1 MTLFV
6 CRRCWRD
13 RDLVRVPPLERSLP
27 CSAFMGRRSQGLL
40 WSWALGPLSGRLC
53 FEGKPCPCRCGFAHG
68 VTSALSSLF
77 AFCCGDSVQVHLKR
91 EWRLIAMGK
100 VCLWV
105 MERFLDWRKRRV
117 TGGGGGR
124 GLNDVSGWNG
134 ANKQAVQ
141 CFMNPQRG
149 FTAKEIGK
157 NLFSFQFRSTAD
169 MLGVLSREPWH
180 FDKNTILLKELG
192 GGEQPSRV
200 TFTTAMF
207 WVRIYDLS
215 LSARSV
221 KAITPLGN
229 FIGELVELDLTS
241 LEGVSHS
248 VRLKTRV
255 DFRKPLRKGTLLE
268 VREAEKVWVEFKYE
282 RLPSFCYLCGLL
294 GHMRRECDLAEG
306 GEDLDAIPEEKLP
319 FGEWM
324 RASPMRKAT
333 VTTEEGKKPADNSL
347 RRKLFDEFTQKMRS
361 EKEKEGTG
369 KPVRG
374 GCELEETQE
383 MKRVREHLASMKVQK
398 NDKGRGEESK
408 EYKMEESKFSPPP
421 PKKRT
426 IPNTQPPQTQS

>member
-1 MTLFV
+1 M
-6 CRRCWRD
+6 C
-13 RDLVRVPPLERSLP
+13 LVGMVLTNKPFN
-27 CSAFMGRRSQGLL
+27 AFGLL
-40 WSWALGPLSGRLC
+40 
-53 FEGKPCPCRCGFAHG
+53 E
-68 VTSALSSLF
+68 T
-77 AFCCGDSVQVHLKR
+77 
-91 EWRLIAMGK
+91 M
-100 VCLWV
+100 
-105 MERFLDWRKRRV
+105 RK
-117 TGGGGGR
+117 
-124 GLNDVSGWNG
+124 
-134 ANKQAVQ
+134 A
-141 CFMNPQRG
+141 MNPQRG

-180 FDKNTILLKELG
+180 FDKNIILLKELG
-192 GGEQPSRV
+192 GGV
-200 TFTTAMF
+200 TFTTATF
-207 WVRIYDLS
+207 WVRIYDLP

-221 KAITPLGN
+221 KAVTQLGN

-241 LEGVSHS
+241 LEWVSHS

-282 RLPSFCYLCGLL
+282 MLPSFCYLCGLL
-294 GHMRRECDLAEG
+294 GHMRWECDLAEW

-333 VTTEEGKKPADNSL
+333 ITTEEGKKPADNSL

-398 NDKGRGEESK
+398 NNKGGGEESK
-408 EYKMEESKFSPPP
+408 ECKMEESKFSPPP
-421 PKKRT
+421 PKKMNHTEYSALTNT
-426 IPNTQPPQTQS
+426 ILKSYTSTPPLINLPQPPTTSINAPPPPPPPPPPQADRI